1 MKLKHFLLV
10 KYLSF
15 LRDAICNFNRSLR
28 MLKDKST
35 IQTDLNIDSSFCCE
49 RKRRLTSQ
57 FECKENFG
65 THYCLGTKSIFLYS
79 ETFSRCLSLERNY
92 TEVFYIIAKQKQKDF
107 VEKGEQIFS
116 C

>member
-1 MKLKHFLLV
+1 
-10 KYLSF
+10 
-15 LRDAICNFNRSLR
+15 

-107 VEKGEQIFS
+107 VEKGERYFHV
-116 C
+116 